1 MAKTVVSVSNDLK
14 ENDRVVATVDLK
26 RVPRGTTGKVI
37 MVSGLSWIR
46 YWVLFGNGER
56 IGTLH
61 RNKLATLNEWENKA
75 TAGTSAG
82 KVASDATSE
91 SSGSSA
97 ATETIGGVPVHLLE
111 KSKAARERWAAK
123 KG

>member
-1 MAKTVVSVSNDLK
+1 MATAAVASPALK
-14 ENDRVVATVDLK
+14 ENDRVIATVDLK

-37 MVSGLSWIR
+37 MVSGLNWIR
-46 YWVLFGNGER
+46 YWVWFDNGER

-61 RNKLATLNEWENKA
+61 RNKLATLAEWENKA
-75 TAGTSAG
+75 TNAPTG
-82 KVASDATSE
+82 KGAVAATAE
-91 SSGSSA
+91 AASSGGA
-97 ATETIGGVPVHLLE
+97 AETIGGVPVHLLE

>member
-1 MAKTVVSVSNDLK
+1 MATAVASLVLK
-14 ENDRVVATVDLK
+14 ENDRVIATVDLK

-37 MVSGLSWIR
+37 MVSGLNWIR
-46 YWVLFGNGER
+46 YWVWFDNGER

-61 RNKLATLNEWENKA
+61 RNKLATLAEWENKA
-75 TAGTSAG
+75 TNAPTG
-82 KVASDATSE
+82 KGAV
-91 SSGSSA
+91 A
-97 ATETIGGVPVHLLE
+97 ATAEAASGGGAAETIGGVPVHLLE